1 MGSYDGAQLSDLVG
15 LMLLSKMKD
24 KFPAINFALYRDD
37 GLGFH
42 NKMRKQ
48 KLDKL
53 RKELH
58 SFFGTFGLKITIET
72 GLQTV
77 NFLDVTFDL
86 YNNSFQPYRKPND
99 TPQYIHKDSNHPQHI
114 INNIPKAIE
123 KRLNEISSSAD
134 LFNNSKPIYQNALN
148 KSGYKYNLNYSN
160 ERTSDHSAAT
170 SMLQQTPSVTTVST
184 PLPTHTPTL
193 RQTPQPPPTPPDPP
207 SQPRRSQRL
216 RAKQFSTHT
225 ADQPSPVTTTNEPS
239 THNTAD
245 RNPSPASPNSH
256 VRNNG
261 ATPTQHVITSPQL
274 DPSTPDPSSSNDLAK
289 KKKKNK
295 RNILWFNPTFSLS
308 LTTPFGRLF
317 LQLLDKHFPVNHP
330 LHPVMNRKRCDA
342 RYHTP
347 APLQCYPS

>member
-1 MGSYDGAQLSDLVG
+1 
-15 LMLLSKMKD
+15 
-24 KFPAINFALYRDD
+24 
-37 GLGFH
+37 
-42 NKMRKQ
+42 MRKQ

-58 SFFGTFGLKITIET
+58 SFFSTFGLKKET

-114 INNIPKAIE
+114 INNIPKAID

-160 ERTSDHSAAT
+160 ERTYDDSAAT
-170 SMLQQTPSVTTVST
+170 SVPQQTPSVTTVST

-216 RAKQFSTHT
+216 RAKQFSTQLTNPIPSQQPTSRLLTTQLT
-225 ADQPSPVTTTNEPS
+225 AIPPPPPPIATSVTTVRHP
-239 THNTAD
+239 
-245 RNPSPASPNSH
+245 PN
-256 VRNNG
+256 
-261 ATPTQHVITSPQL
+261 L
-274 DPSTPDPSSSNDLAK
+274 
-289 KKKKNK
+289 
-295 RNILWFNPTFSLS
+295 
-308 LTTPFGRLF
+308 
-317 LQLLDKHFPVNHP
+317 
-330 LHPVMNRKRCDA
+330 
-342 RYHTP
+342 
-347 APLQCYPS
+347 